1 MGALLDATWTV
12 IFNLDM
18 LVKIKLQDNELISMT
33 NYDQIVQFRKV
44 QSHTS

>member
-18 LVKIKLQDNELISMT
+18 LVKINELQNNELISMT
-33 NYDQIVQFRKV
+33 NYDQYENIFIYQ
-44 QSHTS
+44 